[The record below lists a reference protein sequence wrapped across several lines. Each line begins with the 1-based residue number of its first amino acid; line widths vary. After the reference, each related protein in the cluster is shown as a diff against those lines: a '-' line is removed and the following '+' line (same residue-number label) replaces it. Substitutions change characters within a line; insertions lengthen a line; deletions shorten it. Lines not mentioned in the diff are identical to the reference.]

1 MQRKFDD
8 LLLGSIELFCL
19 AAELGSFTLAAN
31 AASVTPAAV
40 SRSVARL
47 EERLGARLF
56 VRTTR
61 QIRLTDAGQRYF
73 EQCRQALSQ
82 LVDAEREVTGQQT
95 TPAGVLRI
103 SMPTPYGHYRVL
115 PLLPAFRALFPQVQ
129 VECHLSNRNID
140 FADEGF
146 DLAIRG
152 RAPDDSSL
160 IARKL
165 EDAEL
170 VVVATPG
177 YLKRAG
183 VPKSID
189 DLKAHECIQFE
200 LPSSGRNLAWTF
212 ASDAGEIDVATHG
225 GYGTSGDALAGITLA
240 RSGAGL
246 FQTYRFIVE
255 EDLREGRLVEVLPDS
270 GRRTRPFILLYPHGR
285 YLSSRVR
292 AFVDFLVERL
302 AVNRTRPP
310 GGEARKAPRDRK

>member
-19 AAELGSFTLAAN
+19 AAELGSFTQAAT

-47 EERLGARLF
+47 EERLGVRLF

-61 QIRLTDAGQRYF
+61 QIRLTDSGRRYF

-82 LVDAEREVTGQQT
+82 LVDAEREATGQQA

-115 PLLPAFRALFPQVQ
+115 PLLPGFRERYPDVQ
-129 VECHLSNRNID
+129 VEVHLSNRNID
-140 FADEGF
+140 FAEEGF

-152 RAPDDSSL
+152 RAPADSSL

-170 VVVATPG
+170 VAVATPA

-183 VPKSID
+183 VPTSVD
-189 DLKAHECIQFE
+189 DLHAHECIQFE
-200 LPSSGRNLAWTF
+200 LPSSGRNIPWLF
-212 ASDAGEIDVATHG
+212 HHASGEELDVATTG
-225 GYGTSGDALAGITLA
+225 GYGTSGDVLAGVTLA
-240 RSGAGL
+240 RHGAGL

-255 EDLREGRLVEVLPDS
+255 QDLREGRLVEVLAGQG
-270 GRRTRPFILLYPHGR
+270 GRSRPFILLYPHGR
-285 YLSSRVR
+285 YLASRVR
-292 AFVDFLVERL
+292 VFVDYLVEQL
-302 AVNRTRPP
+302 AHAPKKRTR
-310 GGEARKAPRDRK
+310 

>member
-1 MQRKFDD
+1 MQRQFDD

-19 AAELGSFTLAAN
+19 AAELSSFTLAAT

-47 EERLGARLF
+47 EKRLNVRLF

-61 QIRLTDAGQRYF
+61 QIRLTDAGRRYF
-73 EQCRQALSQ
+73 EQCRDALDR
-82 LVDAEREVTGQQT
+82 LAEAERVATGEQT

-115 PLLPAFRALFPQVQ
+115 PVLAEFRARYPQVI
-129 VECHLSNRNID
+129 VETHLSNRNID

-152 RAPDDSSL
+152 RAPRDSGL

-165 EDAEL
+165 EDAEH
-170 VVVATPG
+170 VVVASRA

-183 VPKSID
+183 TPKTLD
-189 DLKAHECIQFE
+189 DLAAHDCIQFDM
-200 LPSSGRNLAWTF
+200 PSTGRPVPWLFMQNGVAV
-212 ASDAGEIDVATHG
+212 EMATHG
-225 GYGTSGDALAGITLA
+225 SYNTSGDALAGIPLA

-246 FQTYRFIVE
+246 YQIYRFTVE
-255 EDLREGRLVEVLPDS
+255 EDLRAGTLVEVLRDF
-270 GRRTRPFILLYPHGR
+270 GGCTRPFILLYPHGR
-285 YLSSRVR
+285 HLSSRVR
-292 AFVDFLVERL
+292 AFVDFLVEKL
-302 AVNRTRPP
+302 GTRQNMLV
-310 GGEARKAPRDRK
+310 

>member
-1 MQRKFDD
+1 MQRRFDD

-47 EERLGARLF
+47 EERLGVRLF

-61 QIRLTDAGQRYF
+61 QIRLTDSGQRYF

-115 PLLPAFRALFPQVQ
+115 PLLPAFRELFPQVQ
-129 VECHLSNRNID
+129 VEAHLSNRNID

-160 IARKL
+160 VARKL
-165 EDAEL
+165 EDAEI
-170 VVVATPG
+170 VVVAAPA

-183 VPKSID
+183 VPQTVE

-212 ASDAGEIDVATHG
+212 ADDAGEIDVATKG
-225 GYGTSGDALAGITLA
+225 DYGTSGDALAGVTLA

-255 EDLREGRLVEVLPDS
+255 EDLREGRLVEVLPAHG
-270 GRRTRPFILLYPHGR
+270 GRSRPFILLYPHAR

-302 AVNRTRPP
+302 AQAPRGQGR
-310 GGEARKAPRDRK
+310 RAPRDRR